1 MGAIAREG
9 RGPAP
14 GRRTAD
20 LQIRPVGS
28 AGPAHDQ
35 AVPFAPAVR
44 LSCAGGPRAQSGRP
58 PGPPPRPRER
68 GRGHGTGG
76 NCGKAVCAARKRCE
90 PGLMA
95 VAIEGIPVVYLTDR
109 QDAQRRGSA

>member
-9 RGPAP
+9 RGPTP

-44 LSCAGGPRAQSGRP
+44 LSCAGGPRASRAQSGRP

-68 GRGHGTGG
+68 GRGWSTWRT
-76 NCGKAVCAARKRCE
+76 CPPPAA
-90 PGLMA
+90 PS
-95 VAIEGIPVVYLTDR
+95 P
-109 QDAQRRGSA
+109 

>member
-9 RGPAP
+9 WGPAL

-28 AGPAHDQ
+28 AGPARDQ
-35 AVPFAPAVR
+35 AVPFTPAVR

-68 GRGHGTGG
+68 GRGWSTWRT
-76 NCGKAVCAARKRCE
+76 CQPPAA
-90 PGLMA
+90 PS
-95 VAIEGIPVVYLTDR
+95 P
-109 QDAQRRGSA
+109 